1 MRLARIVVITFTL
14 LAGVSVFGAEPETPA
29 AAPKASQPAPARRH
43 QRPSTVRC
51 LPTVNAWVEVDSG
64 NLPKRE
70 HTITESKKRVALK
83 LVDSSPSRGESVLCS
98 YASRSRD
105 VTTSYSVQ
113 CTQPRKERGQPH
125 AYSCR

>member
-1 MRLARIVVITFTL
+1 MRLVRIVVITLTL
-14 LAGVSVFGAEPETPA
+14 LTGISVFGAEPETPA
-29 AAPKASQPAPARRH
+29 AAPKASEPAPARPH
-43 QRPSTVRC
+43 LHPSTVRC
-51 LPTVNAWVEVDSG
+51 MPTVNVWVEVDSG
-64 NLPKRE
+64 NLPTRE

-83 LVDSSPSRGESVLCS
+83 LADSAPSRGDSVLCS

-125 AYSCR
+125 TYSCR